1 MLSWID
7 PLVDIIYP
15 DRCLF
20 CRNILPSGGG
30 RPLCSHC
37 EKTFSPAGLLC
48 SGCER
53 FFKQGSECTCSP
65 TAGPLQSIFALSS
78 YEQHWRLLLHNLKY
92 GKQRFLAR
100 PLGRWL
106 GFEILAQKHC
116 HPDLI
121 VPVPLHRRRERERG
135 FNQSDLIA
143 RHVGQILKKPVCKIL
158 LKSKDTISQTTLSRR
173 DRFENMRGVFNCPL
187 PPSKG
192 SEVLLIDDIYS
203 TGSTIKEAA
212 AVLQNSGSIVH
223 GAVIAY
229 NPRIN

>member
-7 PLVDIIYP
+7 PLINIIYP

-20 CRNILPSGGG
+20 CRSILPSGAAL
-30 RPLCSHC
+30 PLCSYC
-37 EKTFSPAGLLC
+37 EKAFSPAGLLC

-53 FFKQGSECTCSP
+53 FYRQGSECTCSP

-78 YEQHWRLLLHNLKY
+78 YEQQLRFILHNLKY
-92 GKQRFLAR
+92 RKQRFLAR

-106 GFEILAQKHC
+106 GLEILTQQHC
-116 HPDLI
+116 YPDLI

-143 RHVGQILKKPVCKIL
+143 RHAGQILKKPVCKIL
-158 LKSKDTISQTTLSRR
+158 FKSKDTRSQTTLSRR
-173 DRFENMRGVFNCPL
+173 DRFKNNRGAFNCPL
-187 PPSKG
+187 PPPKG
-192 SEVLLIDDIYS
+192 SVVLLIDDIYS

>member
-1 MLSWID
+1 MPNWID
-7 PLVDIIYP
+7 PLINIIYP
-15 DRCLF
+15 DRCLL
-20 CRNILPSGGG
+20 CRSILPSSGG

-53 FFKQGSECTCSP
+53 FYRQGTECTCSP
-65 TAGPLQSIFALSS
+65 ADSPLQSIFALSG
-78 YEQHWRLLLHNLKY
+78 YEKQWRFLLHNLKY
-92 GKQRFLAR
+92 HKHRYLAR

-106 GFEILAQKHC
+106 GLEILAQQHC
-116 HPDLI
+116 HPDLV
-121 VPVPLHRRRERERG
+121 VPVPLHRRREKERG

-143 RHVGQILKKPVCKIL
+143 RHTGQILKKPVRKIL
-158 LKSKDTISQTTLSRR
+158 LKNKDTMSQTTLSRR
-173 DRFENMRGVFNCPL
+173 ERFENIRGVFNCPM
-187 PPSKG
+187 PPPKG

-212 AVLQNSGSIVH
+212 AVLQNSGVIVY